1 MHIRD
6 YLKQSS
12 LYGVLKAESVL
23 SIKTR
28 RVVAL
33 ISWNIIFFSIVIL
46 VLYFFVRNSA
56 KFNEYKIIAD
66 FVVPR
71 IWGFL
76 LINISISL
84 SFKLINF
91 YLSSK
96 YYFEK
101 ISKNF
106 YSKDE
111 LYTFSAGR
119 ILFAG
124 RKTDILHGFID
135 SSIGQEVFLRL
146 GIPKNEI
153 TDFYNKEPIIP
164 EGVMPKTA
172 GDIMKI
178 KDIISYLYSTKASFN
193 NFLSIKGI
201 SEVELIG
208 AVEFVI
214 YRIEQQEYEK
224 QWWRKEELSKIKGLA
239 EDWSYGKT
247 YLLDKYSRNLM
258 NDTEVNSEALS
269 ISSRDPEINQIEN
282 ALLKSSGSNALL
294 IGDPGQEKLQVV
306 WGLCRKIKK
315 GEINLSF
322 TKKRVVILSVNL
334 ITLSC
339 KDKTTLETQI
349 SRILSEVIKAGN
361 IIFVIDNL
369 PQLISLSTKLGSDF
383 INLIDPFLAHSSIQV
398 IALSD
403 TADFHKLIESNKTLL
418 GRFETIFVKPLST
431 EEIIKILT
439 SSALIIE
446 GNYKII
452 FTYLAIKKLA
462 ESANYYFPNGVSSD
476 KASSLLKE
484 IAPWAKRNGSN
495 IVLED
500 DVLKFIEEKT
510 NIPSSGRFSP
520 IEKEKLLNLELLIS
534 EMVIG
539 QKDAIFAVSNAL
551 RRARS
556 GIRNENKPMG
566 SFLFLGPTGVGKTE
580 TAKALSRVFF
590 GGESDMMR
598 LDMSEYQ
605 DNDSVKKLIGSFTD
619 DKPGVFS
626 SMVREKQY
634 GVVLLDEFEKTNHDV
649 LNLFLQIFDEG
660 FFSDML
666 GQKVNV
672 KNIIFIAT
680 SNAGAEK
687 IFQMVKS
694 GKNPKDYQ
702 EDIIEE
708 IVSSG
713 LFKPELINRFDGT
726 IIFKPLSKEDL
737 QKIAGLMLGRVAKRL
752 IDKGII
758 LNITDELI
766 NFIVQ
771 NGTNDA
777 FGARPMNRL
786 IQDELEGKIATM
798 MISGEIRSGYKIEA
812 FIENN
817 ILSIKII

>member
-224 QWWRKEELSKIKGLA
+224 QWWRKEESSKIKGLA

-580 TAKALSRVFF
+580 TAKALARVFF
-590 GGESDMMR
+590 GGEADMMR

-702 EDIIEE
+702 EEIIEE

-771 NGTNDA
+771 NGTNDV

-798 MISGEIRSGYKIEA
+798 MISGEIRSGYKVEA
-812 FIENN
+812 VIDNN

>member
-1 MHIRD
+1 MQIRD

-12 LYGVLKAESVL
+12 LYGVLKAESIL
-23 SIKTR
+23 SNRTRKT
-28 RVVAL
+28 VAL
-33 ISWNIIFFSIVIL
+33 ISWDIVFFSIVIL
-46 VLYFFVRNSA
+46 VLYFFVRNST
-56 KFNEYKIIAD
+56 KFNEYKIIVD
-66 FVVPR
+66 FIVPK
-71 IWGFL
+71 IWGLL
-76 LINISISL
+76 LINICISL

-101 ISKNF
+101 ISKNY

-135 SSIGQEVFLRL
+135 SLIGKEVFLRL
-146 GIPKNEI
+146 GISEGE
-153 TDFYNKEPIIP
+153 TMEFYKKEPIFP
-164 EGVMPKTA
+164 EDVMPKTA

-178 KDIISYLYSTKASFN
+178 KDIISYLYSSKVNFN

-247 YLLDKYSRNLM
+247 YLLDKYSRNVM

-322 TKKRVVILSVNL
+322 TKKRVVLLSVNS
-334 ITLSC
+334 ITLAC

-349 SRILSEVIKAGN
+349 SRILTEVIKAGN
-361 IIFVIDNL
+361 IIFVIDNF

-403 TADFHKLIESNKTLL
+403 TVDFHKLIESNKTLL

-484 IAPWAKRNGSN
+484 IAPWAKRNGSS

-510 NIPSSGRFSP
+510 NIPSSGKFSP
-520 IEKEKLLNLELLIS
+520 IEKEKLLNLEILIS

-556 GIRNENKPMG
+556 GIRNENRPMG

-580 TAKALSRVFF
+580 TAKALARVFF
-590 GGESDMMR
+590 GGEADMMR

-605 DNDSVKKLIGSFTD
+605 DNDSMKKLIGSFTD

-626 SMVREKQY
+626 SMIREKQY

-660 FFSDML
+660 YFSDML

-687 IFQMVKS
+687 IFEMVNA

-702 EDIIEE
+702 EEIIEE
-708 IVSSG
+708 IVSRG

-737 QKIAGLMLGRVAKRL
+737 QQIANLMLKRVEKRL

-766 NFIVQ
+766 NFIVL

-812 FIENN
+812 VIQNN
-817 ILSIKII
+817 TLSIKII

>member
-153 TDFYNKEPIIP
+153 TDFYNKEPMIP

>member
-46 VLYFFVRNSA
+46 VLYFFVRNST

-66 FVVPR
+66 FIVPK

-101 ISKNF
+101 ISKNY

-201 SEVELIG
+201 SEIELIG

-556 GIRNENKPMG
+556 GIRNENRPMG

-580 TAKALSRVFF
+580 TAKALARVFF
-590 GGESDMMR
+590 GGEADMMR

-680 SNAGAEK
+680 SNAGSEK
-687 IFQMVKS
+687 IFEMVKS

-702 EDIIEE
+702 EEIIEV

-766 NFIVQ
+766 KFVVL
-771 NGTNDA
+771 NGTNDV

-786 IQDELEGKIATM
+786 IQDEIEGKIATM

-812 FIENN
+812 VIENN

>member
-224 QWWRKEELSKIKGLA
+224 QWWRKEESSKIKGLA

-556 GIRNENKPMG
+556 GIRNENRPMG

-580 TAKALSRVFF
+580 TAKALARVFF
-590 GGESDMMR
+590 GGEADMMR

-702 EDIIEE
+702 EEIIEE

-771 NGTNDA
+771 NGTNDV

-798 MISGEIRSGYKIEA
+798 MISGEIRSGYKVEA
-812 FIENN
+812 VIDNN

>member
-224 QWWRKEELSKIKGLA
+224 QWWRKEESSKIKGLA

-580 TAKALSRVFF
+580 TAKALARVFF
-590 GGESDMMR
+590 GGEADMM
-598 LDMSEYQ
+598 
-605 DNDSVKKLIGSFTD
+605 
-619 DKPGVFS
+619 
-626 SMVREKQY
+626 
-634 GVVLLDEFEKTNHDV
+634 
-649 LNLFLQIFDEG
+649 
-660 FFSDML
+660 
-666 GQKVNV
+666 
-672 KNIIFIAT
+672 
-680 SNAGAEK
+680 
-687 IFQMVKS
+687 
-694 GKNPKDYQ
+694 
-702 EDIIEE
+702 
-708 IVSSG
+708 
-713 LFKPELINRFDGT
+713 
-726 IIFKPLSKEDL
+726 
-737 QKIAGLMLGRVAKRL
+737 
-752 IDKGII
+752 
-758 LNITDELI
+758 
-766 NFIVQ
+766 
-771 NGTNDA
+771 
-777 FGARPMNRL
+777 
-786 IQDELEGKIATM
+786 
-798 MISGEIRSGYKIEA
+798 
-812 FIENN
+812 
-817 ILSIKII
+817 